1 MWFLLHEACV
11 STKYWLRPAQQ
22 FVQLKYSFR
31 QGVAKQILTVKGE
44 LHKEGSGHGLRACT
58 PEAFQTLGVHL

>member
-31 QGVAKQILTVKGE
+31 QGVAKQILTV
-44 LHKEGSGHGLRACT
+44 
-58 PEAFQTLGVHL
+58 